1 MPSRTENKYQ
11 SGGNIISTPL
21 QSGTSSSGLAV
32 VFGKPFFTGTSDIG
46 GSTTAFLPSISIAP
60 EDAPSGAF
68 YVLSAISRT
77 GFTIVFKNSSNAV
90 IDVKFTFQ
98 ALGYGKGAW
107 LMTRVNSTGKES
119 SSNFSPDNGTGSAV
133 RTAMKDIFES
143 LRTVNSAAGDPSG
156 AANLAAYQ
164 LHINTDSNLLKIRN
178 GANSAFIELG
188 NISQTNFGFLS
199 AAGGTMTGAFL
210 ADDAGTASAPAISFD
225 GDTDL
230 GLFRKSANVLGFSAS
245 GTEQMIFDQN
255 GLTLQAQNDLRFADS
270 DSSNYVGFQA
280 PTTVSS
286 SLTWTLPATDAAVSG
301 YALVSDASG
310 TLSWAAAGGGANG
323 NGTNEIF
330 WENDQTVTGDYS
342 ITNGKNAGSFGPI
355 EIASGV
361 TVTVGAGETWTV
373 V

>member
-1 MPSRTENKYQ
+1 
-11 SGGNIISTPL
+11 
-21 QSGTSSSGLAV
+21 
-32 VFGKPFFTGTSDIG
+32 
-46 GSTTAFLPSISIAP
+46 
-60 EDAPSGAF
+60 
-68 YVLSAISRT
+68 
-77 GFTIVFKNSSNAV
+77 
-90 IDVKFTFQ
+90 
-98 ALGYGKGAW
+98 
-107 LMTRVNSTGKES
+107 MTRVNSTGKETA
-119 SSNFSPDNGTGSAV
+119 SNFSPDNGTGLAV
-133 RTAMKDIFES
+133 RTALKDVLES

-156 AANLAAYQ
+156 AANLAAFQ

-280 PTTVSS
+280 PATVSS

-330 WENDQTVTGDYS
+330 WENDQTVTGDYA
-342 ITNGKNAGSFGPI
+342 ITNNKNAGSFGPI
-355 EIASGV
+355 TIQSGV
-361 TVTVGAGETWTV
+361 TVTVGAGETWTGV
-373 V
+373 